1 MKEKGY
7 TGLGVED
14 CPIDLEDILGFK
26 TRPKVFKFKT
36 HKLRLMAENYL
47 FHLENE
53 RYSMALKLLAI
64 KMSIEESLGRV
75 YEYLD
80 SLGEMADVYLTTEQ
94 YEASIL
100 TCGKALEIL
109 SPYSP

>member
-1 MKEKGY
+1 
-7 TGLGVED
+7 LGVED

-36 HKLRLMAENYL
+36 HKLRQISENYQE
-47 FHLENE
+47 HMQSE

-64 KMSIEESLGRV
+64 KMSIEESMGRV

-80 SLGEMADVYLTTEQ
+80 TLGEMAD
-94 YEASIL
+94 I
-100 TCGKALEIL
+100 
-109 SPYSP
+109 